1 MLKILLLWP
10 KATTLFYLIFLVFV
24 AATKNV
30 AKMFSD
36 NKRKFLLRKC
46 FSKSLFNVSTDAG
59 HRWYI
64 FRVHKKNFH
73 LNFCRNCP
81 PVQVSSKKEH
91 VFEKMGF
98 IGLKKWSKKN
108 HSPKKM
114 IFWFSKDFIKKNII
128 QDIRKKISN

>member
-36 NKRKFLLRKC
+36 NKRKFLLKKC

-64 FRVHKKNFH
+64 FRVHKKKIH

-98 IGLKKWSKKN
+98 IGLKKWSKKK
-108 HSPKKM
+108 SFPKKNDIL
-114 IFWFSKDFIKKNII
+114 IFKRFYQKKYHPGYQKKN
-128 QDIRKKISN
+128 K